1 MNNFLCPHCKCELQ
15 KDFYHKK
22 VLFRCPECGGEYITV
37 SALRG
42 LCRSREFVNRLWCGA
57 RRSQVRGTICP
68 ECRRPMRQTQLCP
81 DRNAALLLDVCQT
94 CQSVWFD
101 PAELAALDVNEL
113 PEDKLSPE
121 VRQAF
126 AAYAEHYVRET
137 ANVSPPS
144 SVSDALKVI
153 PELLGLPVEQDNDT
167 FENLPYITWG
177 IAVTCIVVF
186 LLTRT
191 NLQTVIGNFG
201 FIPDKMFRHYGATWI
216 SSMFLHSGWLHLLGN
231 MYFLLVFGDNV
242 EDEFGRK
249 KYLLLILLSG
259 FCASLAHALLDSR
272 SQIPC
277 VGASGFISAIL
288 GCYAVC
294 FPLRQIR
301 ICCYKFIV
309 NLSSITLPAWTIFFL
324 WLLFQIF
331 LSIFNTAGSTAYFAH
346 TGGAAAGVAAA
357 LFYRICCR
365 KSTEIPSLYQKLT
378 GHKSNSS
385 RG

>member
-1 MNNFLCPHCKCELQ
+1 MQYRCPHCNRELARELF
-15 KDFYHKK
+15 KRK
-22 VLFRCPECGGEYITV
+22 VLFRCPDCGGEYMTV

-42 LCRSREFVNRLWCGA
+42 LCRSREFVNRLWRSA
-57 RRSQVRGTICP
+57 LRSQVRGTICP
-68 ECRRPMRQTQLCP
+68 ECGRPMRQTQLSP
-81 DRNAALLLDVCQT
+81 HENSALLLDVCLT
-94 CQSVWFD
+94 CQAVWFD

-137 ANVSPPS
+137 ANAFPRQ
-144 SVSDALKVI
+144 SVNEAFKVI
-153 PELLGLPVEQDNDT
+153 PELLGLPVEEDNDT
-167 FENLPYITWG
+167 FENLPFITWG
-177 IAVTCIVVF
+177 IAVICIVVF
-186 LLTRT
+186 LLSLP

-309 NLSSITLPAWTIFFL
+309 ALSSITLPAWTIFFP

-346 TGGAAAGVAAA
+346 TGGAATGIAAA
-357 LFYRICCR
+357 LFYRIRCR

-378 GHKSNSS
+378 GHKSNSF
-385 RG
+385 RD